1 MTTTLSE
8 ADEAMLLEQERI
20 ERLKGPSPFTPS
32 ETPEESAAWKA
43 RMAANRA
50 KALQPTQ
57 YPPRPELTAEQR
69 LEQRRQQLIMEKRA
83 ELLKG
88 PIKRAT

>member
-8 ADEAMLLEQERI
+8 ADEKLLQEQERI

-32 ETPEESAAWKA
+32 ETPEAVAEWKA

-50 KALQPTQ
+50 KMLQTPN

-69 LEQRRQQLIMEKRA
+69 LEQRRQQLVRKKHLEF
-83 ELLKG
+83 LKG
-88 PIKRAT
+88 PGR